1 VILVTTKG
9 IFPENWVTTP
19 IIGTNTLIFRKK
31 HEFSR
36 ELQQFLEEKHKFSTE
51 KQLFSKEK
59 HKFQR
64 EKQIFSKE
72 KHEFSEEL

>member
-1 VILVTTKG
+1 MILVTTKG

-36 ELQQFLEEKHKFSTE
+36 ELQQFLEEKHEFST
-51 KQLFSKEK
+51 EK